1 MDKRNLLFVFA
12 ISLSFIAVQFFFR
25 HQDMERKQE
34 WAAQQQRLAER
45 KNKELAADLEHR
57 VPQAHTLPLVETYE
71 DLEGHAFFA
80 NGIQMQGDSVLVSL
94 SGHTLPALPSTLYVR
109 PWGSSESLTPLPLT
123 RSTSEKG
130 GLAVYG
136 KDAKKP
142 LEVGSSRDLT
152 EDDLYFVS
160 LPLSAV
166 PLDGVQIALGS
177 FQEGKLSFPGEA
189 IKKWVP
195 LADSFVLARTA
206 KGYVP
211 VAYYT
216 TDLQTV
222 TPLNQLQDLKPFV
235 EPARDV
241 AKSAQDSKEER
252 FYVIEDA
259 YQQLVFSNRG
269 GALVEINLPY
279 NNAKDPLSV
288 VKEVSI
294 DREMLENDPVNARF
308 PLLPFFTPAVDGKSS
323 YVYHQE
329 GKQGGYYPL
338 LRRDLFSPKG
348 GFISKVP
355 ARYYALNL
363 VSDYPETAELHYD
376 VVSFDERQI
385 VFSAAH
391 LDKKITKTFR
401 LPEHTQTAPYTLD
414 LEVVIEGPSTPLWL
428 TSGVPEVE
436 IISGSDAASLKY
448 RITRAGS
455 AKVELIDLP
464 KESSFVGS
472 FHPDWVSNSN
482 GFFGI
487 IMDPQTET
495 APGYEAIR
503 VSAKD
508 LPSRLL
514 ALDPKGERWS
524 AASYAGYELLL
535 PLKKKAGINKFR
547 IFAGPFAESVLNAVD
562 TAYTDPV
569 THENPDY
576 IASQT
581 FHGWFAFISEP
592 FARFLFFLMKGF
604 YWLTHS
610 WGWSIILLTVALRVM
625 LYPLNTWSARS
636 MAAMQAIG
644 PEAAA
649 IQAKHSK
656 NPTLAQQELVALYRE
671 RGVNPLGGCLPLL
684 IQAPFMIGL
693 FDLLKSTFA
702 LRGACFIPGWI
713 DDLAAPDVLFSWKQ
727 PIFFIGNQLHLLP
740 ILLGLVMFAQQR
752 LSAPPASSTMTDQQ
766 RQQRAM
772 GPIMAVVFTAM
783 FYQFPSGLNIYWLF
797 AMLLGMVQ
805 QVYTNRTYKLPVGSA
820 QGKKDSVVEVKGK
833 RIS

>member
-34 WAAQQQRLAER
+34 WAAQQERLAER
-45 KNKELAADLEHR
+45 KNKELAADLQHR
-57 VPQAHTLPLVETYE
+57 VPHVHTLPLVETYE
-71 DLEGHAFFA
+71 DLEGHAFFGNA
-80 NGIQMQGDSVLVSL
+80 IQMPGDVVLVGL
-94 SGHTLPALPSTLYVR
+94 SDHTLPKLPSTLYVR
-109 PWGSSESLTPLPLT
+109 PFGSSELLKPLPLT
-123 RSTSEKG
+123 RNTSEKG

-136 KDAKKP
+136 KDSKYP

-152 EDDLYFVS
+152 DDDLYFIS
-160 LPLSAV
+160 LPVTNV
-166 PLDGVQIALGS
+166 PRDGVQIALGA
-177 FQEGKLSFPGEA
+177 FQDGKLSFPGQA

-195 LADSFVLARTA
+195 EADAFVLSKTA
-206 KGYVP
+206 KGYLP
-211 VAYYT
+211 VAYYANAS
-216 TDLQTV
+216 QTV
-222 TPLNQLQDLKPFV
+222 TPLNQLQDLRPFA

-241 AKSAQDSKEER
+241 AKLQEAKEER

-288 VKEVSI
+288 VKEVAI
-294 DREMLENDPVNARF
+294 DREMVDDDPINAQF
-308 PLLPFFTPAVDGKSS
+308 PLLPFYTPAIDAKGS
-323 YVYHQE
+323 YVYHAQ

-338 LRRDLFSPKG
+338 LRRDLFSKKG

-376 VVSFDERQI
+376 VVSFDERHI
-385 VFSAAH
+385 VFSASH

-401 LPEHTQTAPYTLD
+401 LPEDAEKAPYTLD
-414 LEVVIEGPSTPLWL
+414 LEVVVEGHSSPLWL

-455 AKVELIDLP
+455 SKVELIDLP

-503 VSAKD
+503 VPPKEM
-508 LPSRLL
+508 PSRLL

-524 AASYAGYELLL
+524 AASYAGYEILM
-535 PLKKKAGINKFR
+535 PLKKKAGVNKFR
-547 IFAGPFAESVLNAVD
+547 IFAGPFAESVLKSVD
-562 TAYTDPV
+562 SAYTDPV
-569 THENPDY
+569 TQENPDY

-610 WGWSIILLTVALRVM
+610 WGWSIILLTVALRVI
-625 LYPLNTWSARS
+625 LYPLNAWSARS

-649 IQAKHSK
+649 IDVKHAK
-656 NPTLAQQELVALYRE
+656 NPALAQQEKLALYRE

-684 IQAPFMIGL
+684 LQAPFMIGL
-693 FDLLKSTFA
+693 YDLLKSTFE

-752 LSAPPASSTMTDQQ
+752 LSAPPAAPNMTDQQ

-772 GPIMAVVFTAM
+772 GPIMAVMFTAM

-797 AMLLGMVQ
+797 SMLLGMAQ
-805 QVYTNRTYKLPVGSA
+805 QIYTNRTYKLPVGSA
-820 QGKKDSVVEVKGK
+820 GGKKDSVVEVKGK
-833 RIS
+833 RVS